1 MSPMDASPVT
11 VTGNGSFISS
21 NACNKYWVISF
32 LNILDST
39 TDNYLWYEHKI
50 QSEII
55 RQTKNSK
62 VLGLAVCPITEKQ
75 CGMYITE

>member
-1 MSPMDASPVT
+1 MC
-11 VTGNGSFISS
+11 F
-21 NACNKYWVISF
+21 F
-32 LNILDST
+32 FNILDSTT

-55 RQTKNSK
+55 RQTKSSK

-75 CGMYITE
+75 CGM

>member
-1 MSPMDASPVT
+1 MVVLYQVMHT
-11 VTGNGSFISS
+11 ISIEL
-21 NACNKYWVISF
+21 NVF
-32 LNILDST
+32 LNILDPTT

-55 RQTKNSK
+55 RQTKSSK

-75 CGMYITE
+75 CGV